1 MRRLG
6 VLLSDWLI
14 STCSRSHMLN
24 VLFYK
29 LSHFKVTFL
38 CVQVSYIISV
48 DGSDRVVHLERNE

>member
-1 MRRLG
+1 
-6 VLLSDWLI
+6 
-14 STCSRSHMLN
+14 MLN

-48 DGSDRVVHLERNE
+48 DGSDRIVHLERNE